1 MLADDFKRT
10 CNITIKPL
18 SVIFGYTCP
27 NVTEGVRLH
36 SFLQPKKTFQPIMSS
51 QFWGL
56 SIFFLTLYRLIMKD
70 EE

>member
-1 MLADDFKRT
+1 MFADDFKRT

-18 SVIFGYTCP
+18 SVTFGYTRP
-27 NVTEGVRLH
+27 NVTKGVRLH
-36 SFLQPKKTFQPIMSS
+36 SRLQPKKAFQPIMSS

-56 SIFFLTLYRLIMKD
+56 STLLYQLFMKD